1 MCCLW
6 KPLNIC
12 FSTLFCVV
20 VHNQLQQCWL
30 VMFSVCVSVCVIV
43 TKFLPSSFW
52 WHIFGTALEN
62 CCLCVCWK
70 ILSAQWC
77 LNCEVTSVMK
87 RYQYVV
93 EFTMRV
99 KEGRDLP
106 RGLGLF
112 INRFETRRL
121 AYSRGCEKNCHW
133 FYKWMSSLYCDSNAQ
148 QSDVAQ
154 GDCVYTYQQQQHH
167 LKTKLNLCCRK
178 MSSSSNLSI
187 QQQRRT
193 I

>member
-1 MCCLW
+1 
-6 KPLNIC
+6 
-12 FSTLFCVV
+12 
-20 VHNQLQQCWL
+20 
-30 VMFSVCVSVCVIV
+30 MFSVCVSVCVIV

-93 EFTMRV
+93 EFIMRV